1 MNEARILRRC
11 FLRWVRRLK
20 RHYVIVQRAA
30 RGERGKLQAAPQAS
44 GVVRRFLTSY
54 LRSFVHGW
62 NEGIALYLAP
72 LIAVRRMLHRAMRRL
87 RNRRH

>member
-1 MNEARILRRC
+1 MHEARSWRRR
-11 FLRWVRRLK
+11 FLRWVRRLT
-20 RHYVIVQRAA
+20 RHNVIVQRAY
-30 RGERGKLQAAPQAS
+30 RRERGKLQGAPEAG

-54 LRSFVHGW
+54 LRSFGHGW

-72 LIAVRRMLHRAMRRL
+72 LIAVRRVLHRLIRRL